1 MNSGCLLLH
10 CSPKVLFFWCVCSEL
25 VPKWSAEF
33 ATKNADSWIA
43 GCSLHSNLCLG
54 GKHIFPCREGQRN
67 IFTKYWV
74 CLCVCEREAQNCFLS
89 IPAGIHG
96 PGIQT
101 TATCLCDG
109 PTALQ
114 FSLNIAPISSHLQTV
129 DFSLLSHCLE
139 VLLYNS
145 WQNSPN
151 LSQESAKLEKLCHYC
166 LWISTKLL
174 STLYPQSVLEILNT
188 LLSSTSLSPTINL
201 LNIPC
206 LKPYSIQNKNV
217 VWNES

>member
-1 MNSGCLLLH
+1 MFAQS
-10 CSPKVLFFWCVCSEL
+10 WCQNDLQSLPLKTLTPESQAAVCTVIYVWVESTF
-25 VPKWSAEF
+25 SHAERDKG
-33 ATKNADSWIA
+33 T
-43 GCSLHSNLCLG
+43 SLQNTEC
-54 GKHIFPCREGQRN
+54 
-67 IFTKYWV
+67 V
-74 CLCVCEREAQNCFLS
+74 CVCEREAQNCFLS

-101 TATCLCDG
+101 TTTCLCDG

-114 FSLNIAPISSHLQTV
+114 SSLNIAPISSHLQTV
-129 DFSLLSHCLE
+129 DFSFLSHCLE

-151 LSQESAKLEKLCHYC
+151 LSQESAKLEKLRHYC

-174 STLYPQSVLEILNT
+174 STLYAQPVLEILNT
-188 LLSSTSLSPTINL
+188 PLSSTSLSPTINL